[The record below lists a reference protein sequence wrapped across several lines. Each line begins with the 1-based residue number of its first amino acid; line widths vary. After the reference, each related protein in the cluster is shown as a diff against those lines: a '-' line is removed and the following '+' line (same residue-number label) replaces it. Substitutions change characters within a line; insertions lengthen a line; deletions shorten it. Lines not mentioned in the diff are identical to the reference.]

1 MERPTKSETNKAI
14 IGATPPTAAR
24 AALSIKRPATT
35 ESAVLNSCW
44 KILVSASG
52 IAKRITRE
60 GIGPLS
66 ISMLFFFFIGAS
78 LLICAIPSSCVSLD
92 LLYSIEQCEFSTL
105 ESVHARLSFYRHR
118 VYKLK
123 VNVYLSSTVSNCL
136 AGAQTHASKAHKAL
150 VLYPGRFAF
159 FV

>member
-60 GIGPLS
+60 GEHIDAV
-66 ISMLFFFFIGAS
+66 F
-78 LLICAIPSSCVSLD
+78 
-92 LLYSIEQCEFSTL
+92 LLYRRFFTHMRDTL
-105 ESVHARLSFYRHR
+105 FL
-118 VYKLK
+118 
-123 VNVYLSSTVSNCL
+123 
-136 AGAQTHASKAHKAL
+136 
-150 VLYPGRFAF
+150 RFPRF
-159 FV
+159 IVFN